1 MLEQKK
7 EEEEKQLMKYQYQ
20 IEKCTELTKRSNRS
34 LQQLHSNCNANQ
46 IKQEQQLD
54 NLVGTLNLLKQR
66 MDVILPRFDEISELK
81 KINET
86 LKQRID
92 HLTSQSSTN
101 DKQPSILPVL
111 QKRVN
116 ELEKRVFQLSG
127 SGSGS
132 GSGSNRL
139 VSPPPPRP
147 SSPPPPIPPAVIG
160 RKNKETSSTEQVEE
174 DKHFMP
180 KLRKAFAAPKLPSF
194 VLKALHG
201 KSNQNVDTVICTLP
215 PYAKM

>member
-7 EEEEKQLMKYQYQ
+7 VEEEKQLMKYQYQ

-86 LKQRID
+86 FIY
-92 HLTSQSSTN
+92 
-101 DKQPSILPVL
+101 ILL
-111 QKRVN
+111 
-116 ELEKRVFQLSG
+116 
-127 SGSGS
+127 
-132 GSGSNRL
+132 
-139 VSPPPPRP
+139 
-147 SSPPPPIPPAVIG
+147 
-160 RKNKETSSTEQVEE
+160 
-174 DKHFMP
+174 
-180 KLRKAFAAPKLPSF
+180 
-194 VLKALHG
+194 
-201 KSNQNVDTVICTLP
+201 
-215 PYAKM
+215 

>member
-1 MLEQKK
+1 MRILEQKK

-101 DKQPSILPVL
+101 DNQPSILPVL

-132 GSGSNRL
+132 GSNRL

-147 SSPPPPIPPAVIG
+147 SSPPPIPPAAIG